1 MDEDEAVV
9 VGVEVGVPLSSKPK
23 QGVAL
28 RLAAPPMAAAVAVG
42 DKGRT
47 RLGRR

>member
-1 MDEDEAVV
+1 VDEDEAVV
-9 VGVEVGVPLSSKPK
+9 VGVAVGIPLSKPK

-28 RLAAPPMAAAVAVG
+28 RSAAPPMAAVVAVG